1 MSDGTNLS
9 PADIMAMSNNADMN
23 GNSLI
28 WFLAIIFLCGMGNG
42 GNGWFGN
49 GGYRPQYATQTD
61 VQNGFNFADLQDQNR
76 DIINAITN
84 GTAQAVG
91 AANQA
96 KYDNLSAIRDAQT
109 ALGAQISDVR
119 TMEQNILANQN
130 DCCGSTK
137 MLIAEQAAGISAQIA
152 KNMYDTSM
160 QMASMEQRL
169 TAKMDANT
177 IQDLRD
183 KVNRL
188 ELGQATAGVV
198 RYPNSWTFNAGQ
210 FPQCFC
216 SGCNG

>member
-1 MSDGTNLS
+1 MDGSSLSASDV
-9 PADIMAMSNNADMN
+9 AMLAGNND
-23 GNSLI
+23 G
-28 WFLAIIFLCGMGNG
+28 
-42 GNGWFGN
+42 FGN
-49 GGYRPQYATQTD
+49 NGLWLFAILALMGGGFGGWGYGNRDFGYQPQYATQD
-61 VQNGFNFADLQDQNR
+61 FVQNGFNFADLQDQNR
-76 DIINAITN
+76 DIIGAITN

-96 KYDNLSAIRDAQT
+96 KYDNLGAIRDAQT

-130 DCCGSTK
+130 DCCSSTK
-137 MLIAEQAAGISAQIA
+137 MLIAEQAAGIGAQIA

-160 QMASMEQRL
+160 QMAAMEQRL

>member
-9 PADIMAMSNNADMN
+9 PADIMAMSNNGELN
-23 GNSLI
+23 GGNSCF
-28 WFLAIIFLCGMGNG
+28 WIFALLLLCGMGNG
-42 GNGWFGN
+42 NGFFGN

-152 KNMYDTSM
+152 RNMYDTSM
-160 QMASMEQRL
+160 QMAGLEQRL

>member
-1 MSDGTNLS
+1 
-9 PADIMAMSNNADMN
+9 
-23 GNSLI
+23 
-28 WFLAIIFLCGMGNG
+28 
-42 GNGWFGN
+42 
-49 GGYRPQYATQTD
+49 
-61 VQNGFNFADLQDQNR
+61 
-76 DIINAITN
+76 
-84 GTAQAVG
+84 
-91 AANQA
+91 
-96 KYDNLSAIRDAQT
+96 
-109 ALGAQISDVR
+109 
-119 TMEQNILANQN
+119 
-130 DCCGSTK
+130 

-177 IQDLRD
+177 IQELRD

>member
-1 MSDGTNLS
+1 MADGTNLS

-28 WFLAIIFLCGMGNG
+28 WFLAIIFLCGMGG

-49 GGYRPQYATQTD
+49 NGYRPQYATQTD

-76 DIINAITN
+76 DIITAINN

-137 MLIAEQAAGISAQIA
+137 MLIAEQAAGINAQIA

-160 QMASMEQRL
+160 QLAGVEQRL
-169 TAKMDANT
+169 TAKMDANVN
-177 IQDLRD
+177 QNLRD
-183 KVNRL
+183 RIYKL

-198 RYPNSWTFNAGQ
+198 RYPNNWSFNAGQ

-216 SGCNG
+216 GNCAG